1 MTIKEILEK
10 LPVVNDR
17 NYWLVRTNAGNY
29 YNSFLSGLFIAI
41 GYDKISLEDISLA
54 YKERPTAVN
63 VLSEKIS
70 TIYGEDEKRPK
81 HAARQLIKFVYS
93 IKKGDIVMI
102 PSENSEDIAFIEVVE
117 TPVFNE
123 FDSKFDCPYIKRKQI
138 KHTDMSLEEK
148 VMAGMKDAMKAKDE
162 ALLRGL
168 RAIKA
173 AILLAKTSGGSGE
186 LTSDDEVKLLQKL
199 VKQRKDSLD
208 IYRQQNRA
216 DLAQKE
222 EEEIAI
228 IEKFL
233 PKQLDAEELKT
244 IIAAIIAE
252 TGASSVADMGKVM
265 GAANKQ
271 LAGQADGKTISAV
284 VKELLSK

>member
-1 MTIKEILEK
+1 
-10 LPVVNDR
+10 
-17 NYWLVRTNAGNY
+17 
-29 YNSFLSGLFIAI
+29 
-41 GYDKISLEDISLA
+41 
-54 YKERPTAVN
+54 
-63 VLSEKIS
+63 
-70 TIYGEDEKRPK
+70 
-81 HAARQLIKFVYS
+81 
-93 IKKGDIVMI
+93 
-102 PSENSEDIAFIEVVE
+102 
-117 TPVFNE
+117 
-123 FDSKFDCPYIKRKQI
+123 
-138 KHTDMSLEEK
+138 MSLETQI
-148 VMAGMKDAMKAKDE
+148 MAQMKDAMKAKDE
-162 ALLRGL
+162 AGLRGL

-252 TGASSVADMGKVM
+252 TGASSAADMGKVM